1 MLELKFQKPSNDT
14 NLQMYLNLQQWFD
27 ISIEQSEEQIDQTFW
42 ERSIWILIIKLKQ
55 MFT

>member
-1 MLELKFQKPSNDT
+1 MLKLKFQKPSNDT
-14 NLQMYLNLQQWFD
+14 NLLIYLNLQHWFD

-42 ERSIWILIIKLKQ
+42 ERSIWIPIIKLKQ

>member
-1 MLELKFQKPSNDT
+1 MLKLKFQKPSNDT
-14 NLQMYLNLQQWFD
+14 NWLIYLNLQQWFD

-55 MFT
+55 TFT

>member
-1 MLELKFQKPSNDT
+1 MLKLKFQKPSNDT
-14 NLQMYLNLQQWFD
+14 NLLIYHNLQQWFD

-55 MFT
+55 TFT